1 MGLGSW
7 SLFSFPEL
15 RRHISSGNSFAQP
28 YIAERDT
35 AVVSVEPETGRQDD
49 SGAIVTDVRAGVD
62 VRLSLQGHEESEWDG
77 GSEECVFCFC
87 SPCVTSV
94 RQKWLRCG
102 QNARKRNSRIR
113 KKLDRKFWSMLNKR
127 GAWRHPYTFIK
138 RWLRSV
144 ETMLMKLL
152 CMCLERSCRSVSLN

>member
-1 MGLGSW
+1 MNKRQLQDNCLKQGDGTMFMKLIF
-7 SLFSFPEL
+7 L
-15 RRHISSGNSFAQP
+15 SGTLTTFLARNSFAQP
-28 YIAERDT
+28 YIAEIDT
-35 AVVSVEPETGRQDD
+35 AVASVEPETGRQDD
-49 SGAIVTDVRAGVD
+49 SSAIVTDVRAGVD

-94 RQKWLRCG
+94 RQQWLRCE
-102 QNARKRNSRIR
+102 QDARKRNSGIR

-138 RWLRSV
+138 R
-144 ETMLMKLL
+144 
-152 CMCLERSCRSVSLN
+152 